1 MDENNNVVSVGDE
14 KNNNNVVSEGDKKK
28 NNNVVSEDNSKSLII
43 SFINKNIKMLCDIYL
58 KHYKIDGFGTLYFR
72 MNSETTNVDV
82 LYLKWSDI
90 HIDSQ
95 KNILERKKENSDNI
109 IYFII
114 LDNEEKE
121 TIIEIDIRDFFS
133 K

>member
-1 MDENNNVVSVGDE
+1 MDEKNNNLVSGE
-14 KNNNNVVSEGDKKK
+14 NKNKNNNNVVSE
-28 NNNVVSEDNSKSLII
+28 NNSKPLII
-43 SFINKNIKMLCDIYL
+43 NFINKNIKMLCDIYL
-58 KHYKIDGFGTLYFR
+58 KHFKIDGFGTLYFR
-72 MNSETTNVDV
+72 MNNETTNIDV

-95 KNILERKKENSDNI
+95 KKILERKNENSNNI

-114 LDNEEKE
+114 LDDDEKE
-121 TIIEIDIRDFFS
+121 TIIEIDIRDFIS

>member
-1 MDENNNVVSVGDE
+1 MDKKNNNNLVSENN
-14 KNNNNVVSEGDKKK
+14 KNNNNVVLG
-28 NNNVVSEDNSKSLII
+28 DNSKSLII

-58 KHYKIDGFGTLYFR
+58 KHFKIDGFGTLYFR
-72 MNSETTNVDV
+72 LNNETKNIDV
-82 LYLKWSDI
+82 LYLKWNDI

-95 KNILERKKENSDNI
+95 KKILERKKENSDNI

-121 TIIEIDIRDFFS
+121 TIIEIDIRDFIS

>member
-1 MDENNNVVSVGDE
+1 MDEKNNNLVPGNN
-14 KNNNNVVSEGDKKK
+14 KNNNNVVSK
-28 NNNVVSEDNSKSLII
+28 NNSKSLII

-58 KHYKIDGFGTLYFR
+58 KHFKIDGFGTLYFR
-72 MNSETTNVDV
+72 VNNETGNIDV

-95 KNILERKKENSDNI
+95 KKILERKNENSDNI

-121 TIIEIDIRDFFS
+121 TFIEIDIRDFIS